1 MKQLCSHSD
10 LWLEE
15 AYFLSSQLSNVDTA
29 SYIVIFLK
37 FKKITADYESLIRQ
51 SYLSFCEWKESITTA
66 ATTDAVTE

>member
-37 FKKITADYESLIRQ
+37 FKKITADYESVITIFNTHLLLGVGL
-51 SYLSFCEWKESITTA
+51 SYG
-66 ATTDAVTE
+66 V

>member
-37 FKKITADYESLIRQ
+37 FEKSTADYESVIRCLEGVIPLNMGT
-51 SYLSFCEWKESITTA
+51 SRK
-66 ATTDAVTE
+66 